1 MVKVI
6 AVGKCIKGKIV
17 FTKCCVAEVQR
28 GKTKTTTRGAE
39 TTCVTQ
45 KCWRC

>member
-17 FTKCCVAEVQR
+17 FTKLLQEELKQHA
-28 GKTKTTTRGAE
+28 
-39 TTCVTQ
+39 
-45 KCWRC
+45 